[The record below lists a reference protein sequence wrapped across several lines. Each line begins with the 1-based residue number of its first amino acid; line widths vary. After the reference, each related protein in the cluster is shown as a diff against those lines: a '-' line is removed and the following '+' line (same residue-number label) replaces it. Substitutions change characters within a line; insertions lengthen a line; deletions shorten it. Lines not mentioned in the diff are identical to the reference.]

1 MSSSE
6 SAEKSIIGLWGG
18 VFSNP
23 EWLFVLVVVESVEN
37 ATSNRIGSAGMD
49 SDGVS
54 SCSEICASNI
64 RFASMR
70 VIGRRLDMQPLRFVV
85 RAQMCPV
92 CQKCYPSRKHGA
104 RPILVKGSR
113 LKVTMDCGSVVIDRQ
128 SRKRRCVLGCVER
141 GSDEHCLRST
151 TRYRRNTAQHIED
164 TQRYAR
170 QIRCIQLN
178 LHIGMEQERIFY

>member
-113 LKVTMDCGSVVIDRQ
+113 LKVLWTAERSCRQ
-128 SRKRRCVLGCVER
+128 MESYERRGVLGRMER
-141 GSDEHCLRST
+141 GPGEEAP
-151 TRYRRNTAQHIED
+151 RR
-164 TQRYAR
+164 
-170 QIRCIQLN
+170 
-178 LHIGMEQERIFY
+178 